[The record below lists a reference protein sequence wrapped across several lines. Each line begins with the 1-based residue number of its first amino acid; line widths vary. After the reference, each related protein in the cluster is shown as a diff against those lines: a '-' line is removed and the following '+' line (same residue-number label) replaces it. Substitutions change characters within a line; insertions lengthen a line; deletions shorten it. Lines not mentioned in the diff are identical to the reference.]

1 MDLNS
6 LEIKMGNAIS
16 HHEKELTSIRT
27 SRANTSML
35 ANIYVDAYG
44 TKTPINQLGNISVP
58 DSNTITIQVWDKSL
72 IKNIE
77 MSIIDSKLGI
87 NPQTDGLLIRLPV
100 PKLSEERRNELSK
113 VAAQYAENAKISIR
127 NIRRDGMDE
136 LKLEEKDKK
145 ISQDEHK
152 KQSSE
157 IQKLT
162 DNYIDSIDKITSIKK
177 EEILKV

>member
-6 LEIKMGNAIS
+6 LKLKMGNAIL
-16 HHEKELTSIRT
+16 HHEKELSSIRT

-35 ANIYVDAYG
+35 ENVYVDAYG
-44 TKTPINQLGNISVP
+44 TKTPINQLGNVSVP
-58 DSNTITIQVWDKSL
+58 DASTITIQVWDHSL

-77 MSIIDSKLGI
+77 NSIIESKLGI
-87 NPQTDGLLIRLPV
+87 NPQTDGPLIRLPI

-113 VAAQYAENAKISIR
+113 VASQYAENSKISIR

-136 LKLEEKDKK
+136 LKLEEKEKK

-152 KQSSE
+152 KQSLE

-162 DNYIDSIDKITSIKK
+162 DSYIDSIDKITTSKK

>member
-6 LEIKMGNAIS
+6 LKIKMGNAIS
-16 HHEKELTSIRT
+16 HHEKELSSIRT

-35 ANIYVDAYG
+35 ENIYVDAYG
-44 TKTPINQLGNISVP
+44 SNTPINQLGNISVP
-58 DSNTITIQVWDKSL
+58 DSSTITIQVWDNSL

-77 MSIIDSKLGI
+77 NSIIDSKLGI
-87 NPQTDGLLIRLPV
+87 NPQTDGSLIRLPV

-113 VAAQYAENAKISIR
+113 VASQYSENAKISIR
-127 NIRRDGMDE
+127 NVRRDGMDE
-136 LKLEEKDKK
+136 LKIEEKEKK
-145 ISQDEHK
+145 ISQDDHK

-162 DNYIDSIDKITSIKK
+162 DSYIDTIDKITAIKK